1 MTFSDGKPLSVIRKK
16 NGKSNK
22 SGFSQRNVED
32 DRKIQ
37 SLNIIF
43 MELRKKIQI
52 VLIIKL
58 PGRSSETSKNLN
70 IQGQMSLFDEVEY
83 ERNTK

>member
-43 MELRKKIQI
+43 MELRKKI
-52 VLIIKL
+52 
-58 PGRSSETSKNLN
+58 
-70 IQGQMSLFDEVEY
+70 
-83 ERNTK
+83 